1 MLESIWTC
9 ECLAKPLRP
18 LRRSNMPAMK
28 VFVREMVRTS
38 VTVWSSQATYFT
50 IVTFSPPWLW
60 FMAQF
65 LTGLSFSLPLC
76 IIHTPL
82 LLKLS
87 LWVKMVPCWKEFN
100 FVLKILL
107 HELAGISNLICHK
120 ILHIQSLCLHFTHIC
135 HSPAFQET
143 LQNKFIQTQFLT
155 GTFWLIILK
164 VLDFTF
170 QGYSFTL

>member
-18 LRRSNMPAMK
+18 LKRSNMLAKK
-28 VFVREMVRTS
+28 VFFSKMVRAS

-100 FVLKILL
+100 FFWKYCYINLPESLILYVTKFCIFSHFAFIL
-107 HELAGISNLICHK
+107 PTFVTLLPFKKLYRTSSFKHNFLQEL
-120 ILHIQSLCLHFTHIC
+120 FD
-135 HSPAFQET
+135 
-143 LQNKFIQTQFLT
+143 
-155 GTFWLIILK
+155 W
-164 VLDFTF
+164 
-170 QGYSFTL
+170 